1 MFSHMIVGST
11 TTTPAVR
18 CLLAQ
23 LTSSFSSNRTQLGTL
38 KAKISKLKSELIN
51 GPGGKSAGSKDAGR
65 GFDGAFILGCC
76 GVGVLCSIFA
86 VLCSCFMSG
95 QQQTVPHTTALVA
108 CVIFLSTYLSIEK
121 KCIHTY
127 IQISHKVGRHSHW
140 PRRLSFRG
148 QVDATHLV
156 DGDQK

>member
-1 MFSHMIVGST
+1 MMFSHMIVGST

-121 KCIHTY
+121 KMHTY
-127 IQISHKVGRHSHW
+127 IHTNQSQSRATLALASSAFLPW
-140 PRRLSFRG
+140 ASRRYSPR
-148 QVDATHLV
+148 
-156 DGDQK
+156 